1 MRHQM
6 QREPAQIMKIT
17 NVFYPISAF
26 NKGICKLNN
35 EMYRIQ
41 MYIYMA
47 NENDM
52 HGFTPGKSCK
62 DK

>member
-1 MRHQM
+1 M
-6 QREPAQIMKIT
+6 QREHAQI
-17 NVFYPISAF
+17 
-26 NKGICKLNN
+26 
-35 EMYRIQ
+35 EMYSIH

-52 HGFTPGKSCK
+52 DGFTPGKSCK